1 MPATNNKPATN
12 RTPATEK
19 TSASRLM
26 RFSLLPLLLAGGACT
41 QAPGEVASAP
51 PADVR
56 PIPAEADGDYNLPAQ
71 KEKLA
76 TIRMD
81 VETGFLNQEQ
91 RDVVILLIKASD
103 LMSEIYL
110 RQRYAENPQVRRAV
124 SMNRRSDRDLLVE
137 MFDRN
142 FGPWDELAELHPFWG
157 STPMPE
163 GAGFYP
169 EDLTREALEAYIAA
183 HPDQKEALLSPYTVV
198 KREGDRLVAVP
209 YSVEYRQWLEPAA
222 QLLEQAA
229 ARTGNASL
237 KKFLSLRAR
246 AFRTD
251 DYFESELAWMDLTGT
266 PIEVAIGPYEVY
278 TDRLMGAKTA
288 FESFVTLKDPQESAA
303 LAKYKNYLKDMEAN
317 LPIED
322 RYKNFQRG
330 FASPIAVAE
339 QVHGGG
345 DNVPGV
351 QTIAFNLPNDE
362 RVREAKGA
370 KKVIL
375 SNVLGAKFERILKPM
390 GSLVLEPDQAA
401 LVDKKY
407 MQFET
412 LFHELSHSLGPGTI
426 VVNGETTTVDKML
439 KEQGSALEEAKADV
453 AGVWNI
459 LLMMRK
465 GEIPAAEKPQ
475 LFATYFTG
483 IFRAVRF
490 GAVEAHGKGAALQY
504 AYLLD
509 KGAFRWDEAAG
520 RYVIDN
526 TRMEAGVRD
535 LLHDIL
541 MLQAHGDYA
550 GTKAF
555 MDKWAK
561 LDAHAEAAIASMGSL
576 PVDIRPIYPDAI

>member
-1 MPATNNKPATN
+1 M
-12 RTPATEK
+12 K
-19 TSASRLM
+19 TTKCL
-26 RFSLLPLLLAGGACT
+26 SLAALLLASAASA
-41 QAPGEVASAP
+41 QPAPEVAPAP
-51 PADVR
+51 AA
-56 PIPAEADGDYNLPAQ
+56 PAEPAYDLAAQ
-71 KEKLA
+71 KAKLA
-76 TIRMD
+76 TIEMD
-81 VETGFLNQEQ
+81 VDTAFLNAEQ
-91 RDVVILLIKASD
+91 REVVNLLIKASD
-103 LMSEIYL
+103 LLSEVYL

-124 SMNRRSDRDLLVE
+124 SMNRRADRDLLVE

-157 STPMPE
+157 TTPMPE

-169 EDLTREALEAYIAA
+169 EDMTREELEAYIAA
-183 HPDQKEALLSPYTVV
+183 HPEQKDALLSPYTVV
-198 KREGDRLVAVP
+198 KRDGDKLVTVP
-209 YSVEYRQWLEPAA
+209 YSVEYKQWLEPAA
-222 QLLEQAA
+222 TLLDQAA
-229 ARTGNASL
+229 AKTGNPSL
-237 KKFLSLRAR
+237 KTFLTLRAK
-246 AFRTD
+246 AFRDD
-251 DYFESELAWMDLTGT
+251 DYFASELAWMDLKDT
-266 PIEVAIGPYEVY
+266 PIEIAIGPYEVY
-278 TDRLMGAKTA
+278 TDRLMGTKTA
-288 FESFVTLKDPQESAA
+288 FESFVTLKDPEESAA

-322 RYKNFQRG
+322 QYKNFQRG

-390 GSLVLEPDQAA
+390 GALVLKPDQAG
-401 LVDKKY
+401 LVAKKY
-407 MQFET
+407 MQYET

-426 VVNGETTTVDKML
+426 VVDGKKTTVDQMM

-459 LLMMRK
+459 LLMMDK
-465 GEIPAAEKPQ
+465 GEIPVAEKPQ

-504 AYLLD
+504 AYLRSQ
-509 KGAFRWDEAAG
+509 GAFTYDPATK
-520 RYVIDN
+520 RYTVDDAK
-526 TRMEAGVRD
+526 MEAGVRD

-541 MLQAHGDYA
+541 MLQAKGDYE
-550 GTKAF
+550 GTKAL
-555 MDKWAK
+555 MAQWAK
-561 LDAHAEAAIASMGSL
+561 LDAEAEAAIASMDTI
-576 PVDIRPIYPDAI
+576 PVDIRPVYPNAI

>member
-1 MPATNNKPATN
+1 MKPT
-12 RTPATEK
+12 RY
-19 TSASRLM
+19 
-26 RFSLLPLLLAGGACT
+26 FSLATVLLASAACA
-41 QAPGEVASAP
+41 QV
-51 PADVR
+51 PADVETASVAPA
-56 PIPAEADGDYNLPAQ
+56 PISAEPAYDLSGQ
-71 KEKLA
+71 KAKLA
-76 TIRMD
+76 VIDMD
-81 VETGFLNQEQ
+81 VDTAFLNAEQ
-91 RDVVILLIKASD
+91 REVVNLLIKASD
-103 LMSEIYL
+103 LLSEVYL
-110 RQRYAENPQVRRAV
+110 RQRYSENPQIRRAI
-124 SMNRRSDRDLLVE
+124 SMSRRADRDLLLE

-142 FGPWDELAELHPFWG
+142 FGPWDEIGELHPFWG
-157 STPMPE
+157 TTPMPE

-169 EDLTREALEAYIAA
+169 EDLTREELQAYIAA

-198 KREGDRLVAVP
+198 KREGEKLVAIP

-229 ARTGNASL
+229 AKTSNPSL
-237 KKFLSLRAR
+237 KKFLSLRAK

-251 DYFESELAWMDLTGT
+251 DYYESELAWMDLKDT

-288 FESFVTLKDPQESAA
+288 FESFVTLKDPEESAA
-303 LAKYKNYLKDMEAN
+303 LAKYKNYLRDMEAN

-390 GSLVLEPDQAA
+390 GALVLQPDQAG
-401 LVDKKY
+401 LVAKKY
-407 MQFET
+407 MQYET

-426 VVNGETTTVDKML
+426 TVNGQTTTVDKML

-459 LLMMRK
+459 LLMMDK
-465 GEIPAAEKPQ
+465 GEIPVGEKPQ

-483 IFRAVRF
+483 IFRSVRF

-504 AYLLD
+504 AYLRD
-509 KGAFRWDEAAG
+509 HGAFTYDPQSR
-520 RYVIDN
+520 RYVVDDAK
-526 TRMEAGVRD
+526 MEAGVRS

-541 MLQAHGDYA
+541 MLQALGDYE

-555 MDKWAK
+555 MAKWAK
-561 LDAHAEAAIASMGSL
+561 LDPEAEAAIASMDTI
-576 PVDIRPIYPDAI
+576 PVDIRPVYPDSI